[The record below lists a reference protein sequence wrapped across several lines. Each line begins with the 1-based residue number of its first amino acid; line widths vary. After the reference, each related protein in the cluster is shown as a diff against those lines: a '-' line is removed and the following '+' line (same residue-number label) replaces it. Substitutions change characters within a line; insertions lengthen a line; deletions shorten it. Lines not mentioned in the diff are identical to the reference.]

1 MLEEN
6 VPKGR
11 MDRRTLLKS
20 AGAAGAAG
28 AAGIAFSPALG
39 RAAPG
44 GAPAG
49 RIVRKAGDPTTL
61 VVAAAAS
68 PSDLDPHSS
77 YDYQSVMAILG
88 AYEGLIGLKGES
100 TDEFEGI
107 IAETW
112 ESNDD
117 QSVWTFHLRDGVTFQ
132 DGTPVD
138 AEAVRLNYERF
149 ITLGL
154 GPVAVLTRFI
164 QDVSQITAPDAS
176 TVVFD
181 CGQPQPLFPFALAS
195 TYGPLVT
202 NAKLL
207 KEYED
212 DGDWG
217 HLWAQTNAEGTGSG
231 PYKITNFEPG
241 QILEM
246 EKFDGYWRGWEG
258 DHFDKIIVRVV
269 SESETRRQLLEQGD
283 ADIVD
288 ALTVEAAAALEGSPD
303 ITILREFVT
312 RNQYYAMAVAGPLE
326 TPEARQAMNFAWPWK
341 EVLDGVYGGL
351 SRQPRGPVPP
361 EIQGHDDN
369 TFQYTTD
376 LDQARIL
383 LQTAGVEE
391 GTSLTLALQTGLEQ
405 PKSAAELFQQ
415 NLAQLG
421 IDLKIDVIDLS
432 TYTGLIYGDAGPEE
446 RPNFMWWGWW
456 PDYNDAWNHLYP
468 QVSCDAQGSAG
479 SNMGFYCNDRVQ
491 ELLDVSKNAPDKET
505 YQTAISEIQEIL
517 SKDDPPS
524 IYYVEPPWVVYFRN
538 DVNGIFINPV
548 NVGTYNYWAMSRT
561 AAQ

>member
-1 MLEEN
+1 MFEE
-6 VPKGR
+6 KLLSGR
-11 MDRRTLLKS
+11 VNRRTLLKS

-28 AAGIAFSPALG
+28 VAMTPAIG
-39 RAAPG
+39 FAAPG
-44 GAPAG
+44 SAPG
-49 RIVRKAGDPTTL
+49 TRLTRNAGDPTTL
-61 VVAAAAS
+61 VIAAAGS
-68 PSDLDPHSS
+68 PSDIDPHSS

-100 TDEFEGI
+100 TDDFEGL

-117 QSVWTFHLRDGVTFQ
+117 ESIWTFHLRDGVMFQ
-132 DGTPVD
+132 DGSPVD

-164 QDVSQITAPDAS
+164 QDPAQITTPDAA

-181 CGQPQPLFPFALAS
+181 CKSPQPLFPFAIAS
-195 TYGPLVT
+195 TYGPLVA
-202 NAKLL
+202 NAKLM
-207 KEYED
+207 KEHED
-212 DGDWG
+212 GDDWG

-246 EKFDGYWRGWEG
+246 EKFDDYWRGWDG
-258 DHFDKIIVRVV
+258 NHFEKIIVRVV
-269 SESETRRQLLEQGD
+269 TEGETRRQLLEQGD

-288 ALTVEAAAALEGSPD
+288 DLTVEAGKAVAANPEL
-303 ITILREFVT
+303 TVLRQFVT
-312 RNQYYAMAVAGPLE
+312 RNQYWAMAIAGPLE
-326 TPEARQAMNFAWPWK
+326 SVEARQAMNFAWPWT

-376 LDQARIL
+376 LDQAKAL
-383 LQTAGVEE
+383 LATAGVAE
-391 GTSLTLALQTGLEQ
+391 GTKLSMAVETGLEQ
-405 PKSAAELFQQ
+405 PKAAAQLFQQ
-415 NLAQLG
+415 NLAQIG
-421 IDLKIDVIDLS
+421 IDLTVEEWDLS
-432 TYTGLIYGDAGPEE
+432 TYTGMIYGEAGADE

-491 ELLDVSKNAPDKET
+491 ELLDTSKNAPDHET
-505 YQTAISEIQEIL
+505 YMTAITEMQEIL

-538 DVNGIFINPV
+538 DVEGIFINPV
-548 NVGTYNYWAMSRT
+548 NIGTYNYWAMSRT
-561 AAQ
+561 AAE